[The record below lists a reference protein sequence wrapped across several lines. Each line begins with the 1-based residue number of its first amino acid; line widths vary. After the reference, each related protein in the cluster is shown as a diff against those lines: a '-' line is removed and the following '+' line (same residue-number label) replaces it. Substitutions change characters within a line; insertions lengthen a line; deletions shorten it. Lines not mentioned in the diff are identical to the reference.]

1 MNGLI
6 HRMWASRLWSL
17 LARDRR
23 PARALP
29 APEPTEPEPLD
40 LSQSVSG
47 MPCPS
52 GAIGYTTR
60 LISTA
65 IESAANGI
73 VITDRSGVIRWVNPA
88 FTQITGYTRQEMIGK
103 THRVLKSGRQPD
115 SFYAEMWQTIL
126 DGRVWHGELH
136 NRHKDGHVYIEEQ
149 TIAPVSDDAGR
160 ITHFIGIKQDITR
173 RKQYEETLERRNA
186 ELVVM
191 ARAVGSITAS
201 LQIDAVLR
209 SIVDAAA
216 ELVPHAL
223 GATVQ
228 ILDPAGRLV
237 TRAATE
243 ALGTDIPVD
252 FEPGAG
258 AAGLAYQE
266 RRTVNMGDVLSDSR
280 YLVSSTSPPYRSLL
294 AVPLS
299 SGSRVVGVLT
309 VVAEAMGAFHQHE
322 EDLLGLFAGSA
333 AIAIGHADEYEARVE
348 AEDEIKRYSEGLAT
362 MVEERTADLEAAQVK
377 LLEQQRLQQDVQLA
391 AEVQSSILP
400 HVIPDLPGYEFA
412 GVAQAARYLSG
423 DLYDWID
430 LGPDHVYLA
439 LADIAGKGVPAA
451 MMVATA
457 RALLRDAADRKS
469 PPGKALTSVNR
480 SLYDDL
486 THVGRFITIVA
497 AYLDRRTA
505 AVDYASAGHTE
516 VLWYRAASH
525 ACERLPATAPPIGV
539 LPDIAVPERRIG
551 MCPGDLL
558 LFYSDGVTEAERER
572 DEFFGIDRLAALI
585 PQHAALPAE
594 ALAEAVV
601 EAVDG
606 FSRGMRS
613 DDLTLI
619 VVKALPRTV
628 PFQCASELGPMEEA
642 LELVRALAG
651 PYGESFAYEMELA
664 VSEIL
669 TNIIQHAYKGKGGEI
684 RGEFRL
690 EADRIQIDVYDRGV
704 PFDLAAVPGLVDV
717 PDRERDVRR
726 TSERGYGVH
735 IVRQVMDEVAYWPST
750 EDGNHWRLVKRRTA
764 GTTARAKRRDGGV
777 LP

>member
-1 MNGLI
+1 MNALFQ
-6 HRMWASRLWSL
+6 RMWASRLWSL
-17 LARDRR
+17 LVRGRR
-23 PARALP
+23 PAGALP
-29 APEPTEPEPLD
+29 SPEPTSPEPLD
-40 LSQSVSG
+40 LSQSLSG

-65 IESAANGI
+65 IEAAANGI
-73 VITDRSGVIRWVNPA
+73 VITDRNGVIRWVNSA
-88 FTQITGYTRQEMIGK
+88 FTQITGYTRQEMLGK

-115 SFYAEMWQTIL
+115 AFYVEMWRTIL
-126 DGRVWHGELH
+126 DGKVWHGELH
-136 NRHKDGHVYIEEQ
+136 NRHKDGHIYIEEQ
-149 TIAPVSDDAGR
+149 TIAPMSDDAGT
-160 ITHFIGIKQDITR
+160 ITHFIGITQDVTR

-201 LQIDAVLR
+201 LDMDAVLR

-216 ELVPHAL
+216 ELVPNAL
-223 GATVQ
+223 GVTVQ
-228 ILDPAGRLV
+228 IIDPAGRLV
-237 TRAATE
+237 TRAVTD
-243 ALGTDIPVD
+243 ALGTDLPMD

-266 RRTVNMGDVLSDSR
+266 RRAVNIADVATDSR
-280 YLVSSTSPPYRSLL
+280 YLASASPPYRSLL
-294 AVPLS
+294 ALPLS
-299 SGSRVVGVLT
+299 SGSRVVGVLS
-309 VVAEAMGAFHQHE
+309 VVAEEAGAFRTHE

-333 AIAIGHADEYEARVE
+333 AIAIGHAAEYEARVE
-348 AEDEIKRYSEGLAT
+348 AEEEIKRYSQGLAT
-362 MVEERTADLEAAQVK
+362 MVEQRTAALEAAQVK
-377 LLEQQRLQQDVQLA
+377 LLEQQRLEQDVQLA

-412 GVAQAARYLSG
+412 GVAHAARYLSG

-430 LGPDHVYLA
+430 FGPDHVYLA

-469 PPGKALTSVNR
+469 SPGTALGSVNR

-497 AYLDRRTA
+497 AYVDRRTA

-516 VLWYRAASH
+516 VLWYRAAAQS
-525 ACERLPATAPPIGV
+525 CERLPATAPPVGV
-539 LPDIAVPERRIG
+539 LRDIAIPERRIG
-551 MCPGDLL
+551 LCPDDILV
-558 LFYSDGVTEAERER
+558 FYSDGVTEAERER
-572 DEFFGIDRLAALI
+572 DEFFGIDRLADLI
-585 PQHAALPAE
+585 RQHAALPAS
-594 ALAEAVV
+594 ALTEAVV
-601 EAVDG
+601 QAVDG

-619 VVKALPRTV
+619 VVKALPRTI
-628 PFQCASELGPMEEA
+628 PFHCVSELGPMEDA
-642 LELVRALAG
+642 MALVRALAQ
-651 PYGESFAYEMELA
+651 PYGESFAYELELA

-669 TNIIQHAYKGKGGEI
+669 TNIIQHAYRGACGEI

-704 PFDLAAVPGLVDV
+704 SFNLASVPHLAAVPD
-717 PDRERDVRR
+717 PDRDVRR

-735 IVRQVMDEVAYWPST
+735 IVRQVMDEVDYWPST
-750 EDGNHWRLVKRRTA
+750 EAGNHWRLVKRRTSGA
-764 GTTARAKRRDGGV
+764 PSATMRRDGGV

>member
-1 MNGLI
+1 MNGLF
-6 HRMWASRLWSL
+6 HRMWASRFWSL
-17 LARDRR
+17 LARGRR
-23 PARALP
+23 PAGALP
-29 APEPTEPEPLD
+29 SPEPTPDPLD
-40 LSQSVSG
+40 LSQSLSG

-65 IESAANGI
+65 IEAAANGI
-73 VITDRSGVIRWVNPA
+73 VITDRNGVIRWVNPA
-88 FTQITGYTRQEMIGK
+88 FTQITGYTRHEMLGK

-115 SFYAEMWQTIL
+115 AFYVEMWKTIL
-126 DGRVWHGELH
+126 DGQVWHGELH
-136 NRHKDGHVYIEEQ
+136 NRHKDGHIYIEEQ
-149 TIAPVSDDAGR
+149 TIAPVSDDAGT
-160 ITHFIGIKQDITR
+160 ITHFIGITQDVTR
-173 RKQYEETLERRNA
+173 RKEYEETLERRNA

-191 ARAVGSITAS
+191 ARAIGSITSS
-201 LQIDAVLR
+201 LEMDAVLR

-237 TRAATE
+237 TRAVTD
-243 ALGTDIPVD
+243 ALAADLPMD

-258 AAGLAYQE
+258 AAGLAFQE
-266 RRTVNMGDVLSDSR
+266 RRTVNIADVPTDSR
-280 YLVSSTSPPYRSLL
+280 YLASSASPPYRSLL
-294 AVPLS
+294 ALPLS
-299 SGSRVVGVLT
+299 SGSRVVGVLS
-309 VVAEAMGAFHQHE
+309 VVAEEAGAFRSHE

-333 AIAIGHADEYEARVE
+333 AIAIGHAAEYEA
-348 AEDEIKRYSEGLAT
+348 S
-362 MVEERTADLEAAQVK
+362 QVK
-377 LLEQQRLQQDVQLA
+377 LLEQQRLEQDVQLA

-430 LGPDHVYLA
+430 FGPDHVYLA

-469 PPGKALTSVNR
+469 SPGTALGSVNR

-486 THVGRFITIVA
+486 THVGRFITVVA
-497 AYLDRRTA
+497 AYVDRRTA

-516 VLWYRAASH
+516 VLWYRAAAR
-525 ACERLPATAPPIGV
+525 ACERLPATAPPLGV
-539 LPDIAVPERRIG
+539 LPDIAIPERRIG
-551 MCPGDLL
+551 LCPGDIL

-572 DEFFGIDRLAALI
+572 DEFFGIDRLAALV
-585 PQHAALPAE
+585 PQHAALPA
-594 ALAEAVV
+594 AEMAQAVV
-601 EAVDG
+601 DAVNG

-613 DDLTLI
+613 DNLTLI
-619 VVKALPRTV
+619 VVKALPRTI
-628 PFQCASELGPMEEA
+628 PFHCASELEPMEDTMG
-642 LELVRALAG
+642 LVRALAQ
-651 PYGESFAYEMELA
+651 PYGESFAYELELA
-664 VSEIL
+664 VSEVL
-669 TNIIQHAYKGKGGEI
+669 TNIIQHAYRGACGEI

-704 PFDLAAVPGLVDV
+704 PFNLASVPHLAAVP
-717 PDRERDVRR
+717 DRDRDVRR

-735 IVRQVMDEVAYWPST
+735 IVRQVMDEVNYWPST
-750 EDGNHWRLVKRRTA
+750 EAGNHWRLVKRRTS
-764 GTTARAKRRDGGV
+764 GTPSDRKRRDGGV